1 MGLLTNMQMS
11 AEETKE
17 YTQPEPSDAPKY
29 PWGLCITLD
38 DGSLE
43 KLGVEELPEAG
54 AEVTIVAK
62 ATVSSVRQYQT
73 QGSENERS
81 MELQITD
88 MQIGGLKTD
97 LAEQTAKKLYT
108 NTKGQ

>member
-17 YTQPEPSDAPKY
+17 YTQPEPADAPKY
-29 PWGLCITLD
+29 PWGLCISLD

-43 KLGVEELPEAG
+43 KLGVDELPKVD

-62 ATVSSVRQYQT
+62 ATVTSVRESQT
-73 QGSENERS
+73 QGGESERNV
-81 MELQITD
+81 ELQITD

-108 NTKGQ
+108 KGQ